1 MEGAFRLL
9 LWASLVTVGCS
20 AGTTQGAGSAGA
32 GAGDAGRRVKPRS
45 VRVEIPKF
53 ATRELIAGDGGAL
66 GYGPIEPLDDV
77 EVCIRHRRDAFA
89 ALQPFEELDEPICAR
104 AVAGEITSL
113 EAPPDSDL
121 VWTAAREGYV
131 PGAWTRQTDQHDSG
145 LTAAFASLWSILLP
159 PGASDPWLE
168 PPPPSPP
175 GHGQV
180 LLFAAMI
187 YEPRD
192 NPLELA
198 DEQPGG
204 TIGAVALARD
214 VRFRVEPAD
223 GAPAV
228 ETTTLGRPRFLSLP
242 AGPARLSFDHARVS
256 CAPVGGGQN
265 LPIVGLPLGQDAIEI
280 LVLPGHVSTAVVDC
294 FCAPGPGDG
303 ELLDLGTCTFEPL
316 AADAG
321 AR

>member
-1 MEGAFRLL
+1 
-9 LWASLVTVGCS
+9 
-20 AGTTQGAGSAGA
+20 
-32 GAGDAGRRVKPRS
+32 
-45 VRVEIPKF
+45 
-53 ATRELIAGDGGAL
+53 
-66 GYGPIEPLDDV
+66 
-77 EVCIRHRRDAFA
+77 
-89 ALQPFEELDEPICAR
+89 
-104 AVAGEITSL
+104 
-113 EAPPDSDL
+113 
-121 VWTAAREGYV
+121 
-131 PGAWTRQTDQHDSG
+131 
-145 LTAAFASLWSILLP
+145 
-159 PGASDPWLE
+159 
-168 PPPPSPP
+168 
-175 GHGQV
+175 
-180 LLFAAMI
+180 MI